1 MILFKNGK
9 ENLIDILDF
18 KILTIKKNK
27 NNLIELKKYFI
38 EFKIPVIPIR
48 AKDLIKQ
55 FNLKEGKAPKE
66 RTADPGCN
74 PDFMPCIQAVQI
86 NINDKLNFL
95 GWLALFYEL
104 QNKSKIVSLTAYS
117 KNVAS
122 ILDNHCDIILVGDS
136 LGSVLYNYKSTKE
149 VTLNTMIEH
158 SKSVRMGIKKSL
170 MIVDMP
176 HNTYRTPKEAL
187 KNAKQIMKKTKCDGV
202 KLEGG
207 KKIYETIK
215 TLVKNKIPVMG
226 HLGLLPQSDKTF
238 KFKGKKKLERNNIIR
253 DSQLLEKAG
262 VFSIVLECVET
273 SLAKLVTQNLKIP
286 TIGIGASKYCDGQIL
301 VLDDLIGLNPMNYK
315 FVKKY
320 ANIRK
325 DISKAVSSYSKEVR
339 KIKFPNK
346 KNSF

>member
-1 MILFKNGK
+1 MKKKISD
-9 ENLIDILDF
+9 LI
-18 KILTIKKNK
+18 KKKNK
-27 NNLIELKKYFI
+27 
-38 EFKIPVIPIR
+38 
-48 AKDLIKQ
+48 Q
-55 FNLKEGKAPKE
+55 
-66 RTADPGCN
+66 
-74 PDFMPCIQAVQI
+74 
-86 NINDKLNFL
+86 
-95 GWLALFYEL
+95 
-104 QNKSKIVSLTAYS
+104 KIVSLTAYS

-136 LGSVLYNYKSTKE
+136 LGSVLYNYKSTRE

-238 KFKGKKKLERNNIIR
+238 KFKGKKKLERDQILR

-273 SLAKLVTQNLKIP
+273 SLAKFVSQNITVP

-301 VLDDLIGLNPMNYK
+301 VFDDLIGLNPMNYK

-320 ANIRK
+320 ANIRN
-325 DISKAVSSYSKEVR
+325 DISKAVSNYSKEVR